1 MSYNILAQS
10 YVSPRYFPSS
20 TPTALRVRPRT
31 ARLLAELSSAYG
43 RLDVVALQEADR
55 WAEVFGPALAGAGL
69 GLAYK
74 PRTEGRK
81 PKSDGCGLAYNP
93 ARFTPIDARAVE
105 FNDLDP
111 MFPGVT
117 ERAVAAA
124 AASGEP
130 GAVEVA
136 AMHLIR
142 DNVGLAVVLEEVD
155 PEGVPGKNEV
165 GEGGGGGGAVAPVMV
180 TSATADTAFSPGG
193 AARAAASAANP
204 RRKVIVACAHLYFNP
219 VHPEVKLLQAWL
231 LSARLAALRSLH
243 GGAATPVVLC
253 GDLNSLPQS
262 AGMALLTG
270 GAVPLGHPEVVAAR
284 LTPAEVAILEAAP
297 LMRFESAYPMGS
309 GVPGGQGG
317 SPPLTT
323 LTDHFSGMLDYI
335 LTSVDDD
342 LAATA
347 APTTAALED
356 ASPAAVCDADTAPA
370 AAAATVATRHSAL
383 VVERTLELPTAEA
396 LAAAGVTGLP
406 NEQFASDHL
415 ALVADLRW
423 RE

>member
-111 MFPGVT
+111 
-117 ERAVAAA
+117 
-124 AASGEP
+124 
-130 GAVEVA
+130 
-136 AMHLIR
+136 I
-142 DNVGLAVVLEEVD
+142 
-155 PEGVPGKNEV
+155 
-165 GEGGGGGGAVAPVMV
+165 
-180 TSATADTAFSPGG
+180 
-193 AARAAASAANP
+193 
-204 RRKVIVACAHLYFNP
+204 
-219 VHPEVKLLQAWL
+219 
-231 LSARLAALRSLH
+231 
-243 GGAATPVVLC
+243 
-253 GDLNSLPQS
+253 LPQS